1 MDTTA
6 PVAGAQLLTHEQ
18 RKCWNK
24 DGFLHL
30 RGVLDPGEVA
40 ELLERLQR
48 LCADIEAAD
57 GKQEYWRDVFDA
69 GNDRDLSLNNA
80 LRWCPGVEKLVDHRR
95 VLGAVLGL
103 MGPYIQCVGSEIYM
117 RYAGDGPLFDFH
129 TDLGPSLRAVDTADK
144 VIQLKAQFFL
154 TDVLEPDSGNF
165 AVAPGSHLLDFPGKI
180 SYGLV
185 ENRMQIL
192 AAAGDVILFPLSLGH
207 GVAPNQ
213 HGGIR
218 YSVILR
224 YGQMFCRPVDYWTRP
239 PDAIMDRLSARQRRM
254 LGDLGGLTRPGDF
267 YGIIPDQL
275 DLMYGE
281 EFVGSPEAQSEF
293 ARFRRMMTAT
303 PYEHPGFAPDERQD
317 VP

>member
-6 PVAGAQLLTHEQ
+6 PVVGAQLLTDDQ
-18 RKCWNK
+18 RKCWNEN
-24 DGFLHL
+24 GYLHL
-30 RGVLDPGEVA
+30 RGVLDPTEVT
-40 ELLERLQR
+40 ELLDRLQR
-48 LCADIEAAD
+48 LRADIEATD

-80 LRWCPGVEKLVDHRR
+80 LRWCPGIEKLIDHRR

-117 RYAGDGPLFDFH
+117 RYAGVDPLFDFH
-129 TDLGPSLRAVDTADK
+129 TDLGPSLRAVDSADR

-165 AVAPGSHLLDFPGKI
+165 AVAPGSHRHDFPGKI

-185 ENRMQIL
+185 NNRLQIL
-192 AAAGDVILFPLSLGH
+192 AAAGDVVLFPLSLGH

-281 EFVGSPEAQSEF
+281 EFGGSPEAQADF
-293 ARFRRMMTAT
+293 AQFERLLNAT
-303 PYEHPGFAPDERQD
+303 PYEHPGPARGGCQD